1 MSVQEIK
8 QEIHKVIEEVPE
20 PVLNDVLEYLKHIK
34 DTSITPD
41 DEERKFWLD
50 ISKKGLSRAYSDD
63 EPEYTIADVKEQNP
77 LYKTWKKDK

>member
-63 EPEYTIADVKEQNP
+63 EPEYTIADV
-77 LYKTWKKDK
+77 